1 MRRFA
6 LIVTLA
12 IFASFL
18 WGTAAFAHGTD
29 LNTVWTT
36 EVLEEG
42 TFEWDVD
49 LGISN
54 DQFTS
59 YWSEDGRFL
68 QNEFYTTLY
77 PNLEIGLA
85 FNLEREAG
93 PWIMFAKYKVFDEN
107 KDNFPV
113 SLAVGCDN
121 IVGTKDRFVSEP
133 IPWVIIGK
141 EFNKFKGYVGYAR
154 NASGVQDDS
163 GIIGGID
170 YTVNQDWWIQADFY
184 GYNDSSDSIISGGIY
199 YDLIK
204 HMNLGVYGSYDSETK
219 NTVCTVEL
227 ALTGRFD
234 DLKAES

>member
-12 IFASFL
+12 LFASFL

-42 TFEWDVD
+42 TFEWDVN
-49 LGISN
+49 LGIS
-54 DQFTS
+54 DEEYGAF
-59 YWSEDGRFL
+59 WSEDGRFL
-68 QNEFYTTLY
+68 QNEFYATIY

-85 FNLEREAG
+85 FNLERDSG
-93 PWIMFAKYKVFDEN
+93 PWTMFAKYKVFDEN
-107 KDNFPV
+107 EDNFPV

-133 IPWVIIGK
+133 IPWIVIGK
-141 EFNKFKGYVGYAR
+141 EFNKFKGYVGYAH
-154 NASGVQDDS
+154 NASGLQDDS

-170 YTVNQDWWIQADFY
+170 YTVNPDWWVQADFY
-184 GYNDSSDSIISGGIY
+184 GYNDTEDSIISGGIY

-204 HMNLGVYGSYDSETK
+204 HMNLGVYGSYDSQTE
-219 NTVCTVEL
+219 NTIVTVEL
-227 ALTGRFD
+227 AFTGRFD
-234 DLKAES
+234 DLKADA